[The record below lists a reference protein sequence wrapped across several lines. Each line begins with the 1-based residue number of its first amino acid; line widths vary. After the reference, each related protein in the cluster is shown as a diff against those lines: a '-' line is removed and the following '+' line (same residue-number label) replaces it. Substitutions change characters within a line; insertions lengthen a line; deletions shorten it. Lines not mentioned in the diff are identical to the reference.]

1 MQAIEW
7 KDADQNLSMKKPEG
21 FRTSKTA
28 YAHSRKYQ
36 LLLSCEIGLSR
47 SGKAGKLLLKSVWDK
62 S

>member
-21 FRTSKTA
+21 FITSKTA
-28 YAHSRKYQ
+28 HAHSSLISRKYQ

-47 SGKAGKLLLKSVWDK
+47 SGKAGKLLLRSV
-62 S
+62 